1 MSVKS
6 IEEIEKI
13 VTDLR
18 SNNKN
23 IVTTNG
29 SYDILHS
36 GQINLLKKSK
46 DLGDILI
53 VLLNSDI
60 SIRKNKGQK
69 RPIVSQDNR
78 AYLLS
83 ELKPVDYVVIFPQDT
98 PLEYLKRIK
107 PDYHIKG
114 GRYIPEKISEEKSL
128 VEENGGIFKT
138 FPLEDDFSTT
148 NIISRI
154 INTYSE

>member
-1 MSVKS
+1 MGIKS

-13 VTDLR
+13 VANLKSSD
-18 SNNKN
+18 KN

-36 GQINLLKKSK
+36 GHINILKKSK
-46 DLGDILI
+46 NLGDILI
-53 VLLNSDI
+53 VLLNSDS
-60 SIRKNKGQK
+60 SIRRNKGTK
-69 RPIVSQDNR
+69 RPIISQDDR

-98 PLEYLKRIK
+98 PLEYLERIK

-114 GRYIPEKISEEKSL
+114 GSYIPEKISEEKSL
-128 VEENGGIFKT
+128 VEGNGGIFKT
-138 FPLEDDFSTT
+138 FPLDDGFSTT
-148 NIISRI
+148 NIISKI
-154 INTYSE
+154 INAHK